1 MKLSFPHPIII
12 LLGFIFVAGLST
24 YFIQSGTF
32 DRVLD
37 EKTGREIVVP
47 GSFREVDDV
56 NVGLDDILLAIPAGI
71 IDRADLVVL
80 ILLLGGAFYVIEKT
94 GALQVGIE
102 SLIYQF
108 RNKPNLLFY
117 FLGFMCSIC
126 GGIFYMSEEFIGL
139 VPIFIL
145 LAKKTNYDLR
155 AILSIG
161 VGSAIIGA
169 AFSPFN
175 PFGSLIA
182 MKIAQVDPVEEI
194 IFRMIFFGLAVFI
207 WI

>member
-108 RNKPNLLFY
+108 RNKPNLL
-117 FLGFMCSIC
+117 
-126 GGIFYMSEEFIGL
+126 
-139 VPIFIL
+139 
-145 LAKKTNYDLR
+145 
-155 AILSIG
+155 
-161 VGSAIIGA
+161 
-169 AFSPFN
+169 
-175 PFGSLIA
+175 
-182 MKIAQVDPVEEI
+182 
-194 IFRMIFFGLAVFI
+194 
-207 WI
+207 